1 MPIFPSPEW
10 MQAFCD
16 ALAAHPEVDEVA
28 SALDGTYRFVVEADQ
43 TLPETHRYDL
53 AIRPDPVEVTPLP
66 EPVDKPTLVLR
77 ANHDR
82 WRQLI
87 EGTLDIG
94 MAVMLRRLKV
104 QGDLSRLI
112 GRVDRT
118 KPLRDALGQVQTEWI
133 DR

>member
-1 MPIFPSPEW
+1 MPTFPSAEW

-16 ALAAHPEVDEVA
+16 NLAAHPEVDELA
-28 SALDGTYRFVVEADQ
+28 SALDGTYRFVVEADGS
-43 TLPETHRYDL
+43 LAEAHRYDL
-53 AIRPDPVEVTPLP
+53 AIRPEPTEVALLD

-77 ANHDR
+77 ASHDR

-87 EGTLDIG
+87 EGKLDIG

-104 QGDLSRLI
+104 QGDIGRLV

-118 KPLRDALGQVQTEWI
+118 KPLRDALGQVQTEWP